1 MVKLAAFPK
10 AFLDDILVHRT
21 MPLLEWV
28 RLASGL
34 DVDGVEMY
42 SVFFDGKDEGFVEAV
57 RAACEGAGLEIPMM
71 CFSPDF
77 TKPDPAERRE
87 ELRRQMAAVDL
98 IAQLGGR
105 FCRTLSGQV
114 RPGLDRDRTVGW
126 CVEMIR
132 EACAYA
138 QTKGVTLVM
147 ENHYKDSYWTHPEF
161 ALRSEVFLRIVE
173 QIDSPAFG
181 INYDPSNAVVAGED
195 PLALLEQIKG
205 RVRTMHASDRYLEG
219 GDLEDLRKMALEPGP
234 GYTTV
239 LHHGVIGKGL
249 NDYDA
254 IFSTLKGA
262 GFDGWVSIEDG
273 MNGMEDLRAS
283 VEFLRKKIAQHFS

>member
-219 GDLEDLRKMALEPGP
+219 GGP
-234 GYTTV
+234 G
-239 LHHGVIGKGL
+239 GPAEDGP
-249 NDYDA
+249 
-254 IFSTLKGA
+254 GA
-262 GFDGWVSIEDG
+262 GAGVYNRAPSRGHRKGTER
-273 MNGMEDLRAS
+273 LRRHLLH
-283 VEFLRKKIAQHFS
+283 VEMGGV